1 MTLALLAALAF
12 HALPASAAR
21 SATSRLHAIF
31 DDHWEWQAREDP
43 EEATFRGD
51 NRFNDRVTDLRPEAI
66 ERRRAY
72 RRELLARLRRIDVGS
87 VAGQDRVS
95 RDVLLTMLEGAE
107 RLGAFP
113 VELMPLSQTDGPQID
128 FAFVVKST
136 PFRNP
141 ADYETYLKRLS
152 ALAVQL
158 GQIEALMRR
167 GIATGWVWPA
177 IAIERVP
184 SQIDA
189 WLTDDVAQ
197 SPAYRPF
204 AAFPRDMPAESQR
217 RLAAAGRRVITT
229 ELVPAFRRL
238 KQFVASTYLPAA
250 RKDLGASTLPGG
262 AAYYDALIARR
273 TTTTLSAKE
282 IHELGLAEV
291 ARIAQ
296 SMDATMR
303 RTGFAGTRQEF
314 FAFLRDD
321 PRFYFTRAQDM
332 LAGYRD
338 IAKRADAELPKLF
351 AELPRLTYGIRAME
365 PFEGDNAEHYTGGSA
380 QAGRA
385 GFFEA
390 NTNDLKTRPKYN
402 METVFLHEA
411 VPGHHLQIARAEEQK
426 GLPEFRRYVEFV
438 AYAEGWALYAESL
451 GEGMG
456 FYADPYSMYGHLS
469 WEMVR
474 ACRLVIDTG
483 IHAFGWDRA
492 RAIAYLHDNAGI
504 NEAFATA
511 EIDRY
516 IVNPGQALGYKLGE
530 LKIKALRARAA
541 AALGERFE
549 LRRFHNALIDD
560 GALPL
565 PVLERCIDAWIATER
580 LRPRAA
586 TSASAPVAALAL
598 KTKGDTTGRH
608 GEH

>member
-1 MTLALLAALAF
+1 MALGLLAALAF
-12 HALPASAAR
+12 HALPAGAAH
-21 SATSRLHAIF
+21 SATSRLHAVF
-31 DDHWEWQAREDP
+31 DDYWQWQAREDP

-51 NRFNDRVTDLRPEAI
+51 DRYNDRVTDLRPEAI
-66 ERRRAY
+66 ARRKAF
-72 RRELLARLRRIDVGS
+72 RRDLLARLRTIDAGS

-95 RDVLLTMLEGAE
+95 RDVLLTMLDSAE

-113 VELMPLSQTDGPQID
+113 VELMPLSQTNGPQID

-141 ADYETYLKRLS
+141 ADYEAYLKRLS

-177 IAIERVP
+177 VAIERVP

-189 WLTDDVAQ
+189 WLTEDVAQ

-238 KQFVASTYLPAA
+238 RQFVASTYLPAA

-282 IHELGLAEV
+282 IHALGLAEV

-303 RTGFAGTRQEF
+303 RTGFAGTRQQF

-321 PRFYFTRAQDM
+321 PRFYFTRADDM
-332 LAGYRD
+332 LAAYRD

-385 GFFEA
+385 GYFEA

-402 METVFLHEA
+402 METVFLH
-411 VPGHHLQIARAEEQK
+411 
-426 GLPEFRRYVEFV
+426 
-438 AYAEGWALYAESL
+438 
-451 GEGMG
+451 
-456 FYADPYSMYGHLS
+456 
-469 WEMVR
+469 
-474 ACRLVIDTG
+474 
-483 IHAFGWDRA
+483 
-492 RAIAYLHDNAGI
+492 
-504 NEAFATA
+504 
-511 EIDRY
+511 
-516 IVNPGQALGYKLGE
+516 
-530 LKIKALRARAA
+530 
-541 AALGERFE
+541 
-549 LRRFHNALIDD
+549 
-560 GALPL
+560 
-565 PVLERCIDAWIATER
+565 
-580 LRPRAA
+580 
-586 TSASAPVAALAL
+586 
-598 KTKGDTTGRH
+598 
-608 GEH
+608 